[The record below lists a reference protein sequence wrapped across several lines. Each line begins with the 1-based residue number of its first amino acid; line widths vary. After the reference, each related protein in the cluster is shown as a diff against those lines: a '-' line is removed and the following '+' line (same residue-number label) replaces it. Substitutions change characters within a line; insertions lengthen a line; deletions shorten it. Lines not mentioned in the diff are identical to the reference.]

1 MIRLQGA
8 TYARIG
14 ADHTISQFSRG
25 NIMIASTSTLKIQ
38 SGKAGEFETLVAA
51 VTAKVRANEPGNVL
65 YQLTKSRADDNTY
78 RFLELYKD
86 QDAFT
91 RHGQTEYYKE
101 MMNKAGSLLA
111 APPNVETFDT
121 VG

>member
-1 MIRLQGA
+1 M
-8 TYARIG
+8 YAQIG
-14 ADHTISQFSRG
+14 ADHTISQISRG

-38 SGKAGEFETLVAA
+38 SGKAAEFETLVAA

-91 RHGQTEYYKE
+91 RHSQTEYYKD
-101 MMNKAGSLLA
+101 MMSKAASLLA
-111 APPNVETFDT
+111 AAPNVEMFDT

>member
-1 MIRLQGA
+1 
-8 TYARIG
+8 
-14 ADHTISQFSRG
+14 
-25 NIMIASTSTLKIQ
+25 MIASTSTLKIQ
-38 SGKAGEFETLVAA
+38 NGKAHEFESIVAA
-51 VTAKVRANEPGNVL
+51 LTVRANEPGNVL

-101 MMNKAGSLLA
+101 MMSKAGSFLA
-111 APPNVETFDT
+111 AAPNVEMFDT
-121 VG
+121 VD

>member
-1 MIRLQGA
+1 M
-8 TYARIG
+8 YARIG
-14 ADHTISQFSRG
+14 TGHTIADFSRG

-86 QDAFT
+86 QDAFA

-101 MMNKAGSLLA
+101 MMNKAGSFLA

>member
-1 MIRLQGA
+1 
-8 TYARIG
+8 
-14 ADHTISQFSRG
+14 
-25 NIMIASTSTLKIQ
+25 MIASTSTLKIQ
-38 SGKAGEFETLVAA
+38 NGKARELETLIAG

-78 RFLELYKD
+78 RVLEIYKD

-101 MMNKAGSLLA
+101 MMSKAGSILA
-111 APPNVETFDT
+111 AAPNVEMFDT